1 MAGKPDLSVSAQQ
14 QPPGV
19 QNVVVYVSNDNF
31 AQAYAV
37 NSTATPNVGAGGPG
51 SLGHATNVGLPKS
64 LLQKGPTPLDGA
76 TLYASANGFQ
86 QHQYPTVLNG
96 FETTTSSGAEIFSLA
111 TPIDSKTQLQSQ
123 LHHHLQQHQVQQVHQ
138 VHQVQSTDRPE
149 DDGGFVTL
157 FPRCES
163 VRSETAE
170 SSCSSL
176 SSAGES
182 PASGDSVV
190 LSAASGASVGSGDV
204 LMYDNSAGSVNVNVR
219 ASGQPLGNLVLAMVP
234 PSTGTPVAS
243 AHPPLVPSPVTS
255 VTVPLGWKR
264 IVTNGLVIY
273 IR

>member
-51 SLGHATNVGLPKS
+51 PMGHAANVGLPKS

-76 TLYASANGFQ
+76 TLYAPSNGFQ

-96 FETTTSSGAEIFSLA
+96 FETTTSSGTEIFSLA
-111 TPIDSKTQLQSQ
+111 TPIDSKTHLQSH
-123 LHHHLQQHQVQQVHQ
+123 LHHHLQQHQMQQVHQ
-138 VHQVQSTDRPE
+138 VHQVQSTDRHE
-149 DDGGFVTL
+149 DDGGFITL

-182 PASGDSVV
+182 PASASGDGVV
-190 LSAASGASVGSGDV
+190 LSAGSGASVGSGDV
-204 LMYDNSAGSVNVNVR
+204 LVYDNSAGSVNVNVR
-219 ASGQPLGNLVLAMVP
+219 ASGQSLGNLVLAMVP

-243 AHPPLVPSPVTS
+243 AHPPAPVTS

-264 IVTNGLVIY
+264 IVTNGMVIY